1 MPILMRRSGSLN
13 KQIQKV
19 GRRAQKLYPDIRW
32 SIQLPSPEILEAYGE
47 GFVMMARSGDRMSE
61 YFILKED
68 PRIDNWIHMMA
79 IELDPQIQEDN

>member
-1 MPILMRRSGSLN
+1 MRRSGSLN

-19 GRRAQKLYPDIRW
+19 GRRAQKLYPYIRW

-47 GFVMMARSGDRMSE
+47 GFVMMARMGNRMSE

>member
-1 MPILMRRSGSLN
+1 MRRSGNLN
-13 KQIQKV
+13 RKIQKV
-19 GRRAQKLYPDIRW
+19 GRKAQKMYPDIKW
-32 SIQLPSPEILEAYGE
+32 SIQMPSPEILDNYGD
-47 GFVMMARSGDRMSE
+47 GFVMMARRGNRMSE